1 MIISRKSKPFR
12 TPVVSGMVIA
22 LVASF
27 ASSNYAKEVLPGD
40 SIMSQDLLT
49 LSPTASPR
57 SLGKSPFV
65 IDDQSIRVS
74 ANDISVSLLPNNEFG
89 VLGTSLTKSDPVSF
103 SIKNDAQG
111 EWLVSLDLSS
121 SGASESPN
129 TNISAGYDLPNQT
142 SQFFVN
148 YGRQTLPVSVSFENP
163 VNSILNGK
171 QLDASSLAFGFNQEV
186 HDGWDVTISYLK
198 SDFDLVT
205 TESALAQM
213 QDKSSSSSYRF
224 FYDFNQDGAPEAI
237 NLMSN
242 LSGIEGFQQNLEGIE
257 IKISRQLSSN
267 FALGASVEQSKG
279 LYQQQA
285 IDLSKQVTPFET
297 NSYSLY
303 GGMRFAEDW
312 TVGANVNKQES
323 QFAFES
329 SPASNFKF
337 EDTTLDIGLQYQ
349 TKWNKTGLVI
359 RIDLMNLL
367 GAAHLED
374 SLSQSMD
381 LDARGLV
388 PYTFQSPKYIKL
400 SGSINF

>member
-1 MIISRKSKPFR
+1 MIMSRKSKPFR
-12 TPVVSGMVIA
+12 APVVSGMVIA

-40 SIMSQDLLT
+40 SIMSHDLLT
-49 LSPTASPR
+49 FNPVASPKPSGR
-57 SLGKSPFV
+57 SPFV

-74 ANDISVSLLPNNEFG
+74 ANDISVSVLPNNGFDM
-89 VLGTSLTKSDPVSF
+89 LDTSLTKSDPVSF

-111 EWLVSLDLSS
+111 EWLVSLDLSNS
-121 SGASESPN
+121 NVSESPN
-129 TNISAGYDLPNQT
+129 TNISASYELPNQT

-148 YGRQTLPVSVSFENP
+148 YGKQTLPVSVSFENP
-163 VNSILNGK
+163 VNSMLDDK
-171 QLDASSLAFGFNQEV
+171 QLDANSLAFGFNQEV
-186 HDGWDVTISYLK
+186 SEGWDVTISYLK

-205 TESALAQM
+205 TETTLAQM
-213 QDKSSSSSYRF
+213 QDKNNSSYRF
-224 FYDFNQDGAPEAI
+224 LYDFNQDGAPEAI

-257 IKISRQLSSN
+257 IKISRQLGNN

-285 IDLSKQVTPFET
+285 IDLSEQVTPFET
-297 NSYSLY
+297 SSYSLY

-323 QFAFES
+323 QFALES
-329 SPASNFKF
+329 SPVGNFKF

-359 RIDLMNLL
+359 RIDLMNLI

>member
-1 MIISRKSKPFR
+1 MIMSRKSKPFR
-12 TPVVSGMVIA
+12 APVVSGMVIA
-22 LVASF
+22 LVTSF

-40 SIMSQDLLT
+40 SIMSHDLLT
-49 LSPTASPR
+49 LGPIASPR
-57 SLGKSPFV
+57 SLGKTPFV
-65 IDDQSIRVS
+65 IDDKSIRVS
-74 ANDISVSLLPNNEFG
+74 ANDISVSVLPNNEFDMF
-89 VLGTSLTKSDPVSF
+89 GTSLTKSDPVSF
-103 SIKNDAQG
+103 SIKNDDRG
-111 EWLVSLDLSS
+111 EWLVSLDLSNS
-121 SGASESPN
+121 NVSEFPN
-129 TNISAGYDLPNQT
+129 TKISTGYELPNQT

-148 YGRQTLPVSVSFENP
+148 YGKQTLPVSVSFENP
-163 VNSILNGK
+163 INSVLGGK
-171 QLDASSLAFGFNQEV
+171 QLDTSSLALGFNQEV
-186 HDGWDVTISYLK
+186 YEGWDVTISYLK
-198 SDFDLVT
+198 SDFELIT
-205 TESALAQM
+205 TETTLAQM
-213 QDKSSSSSYRF
+213 EDKNSSSYRF
-224 FYDFNQDGAPEAI
+224 LYDFNQDGAPESI

-242 LSGIEGFQQNLEGIE
+242 LSGIEGFQKNLEGIE
-257 IKISRQLSSN
+257 IKISRQLGNN
-267 FALGASVEQSKG
+267 FALGASVEQSRG

-285 IDLSKQVTPFET
+285 IDLSEQVTPFET

-323 QFAFES
+323 QFAHETLPVNS
-329 SPASNFKF
+329 LKF

-359 RIDLMNLL
+359 RIDLLNLL

>member
-1 MIISRKSKPFR
+1 MITSRKSKWFR
-12 TPVVSGMVIA
+12 VPVVSGMVVA

-27 ASSNYAKEVLPGD
+27 ALSSYAKEVLPGD
-40 SIMSQDLLT
+40 SIISHDLLT
-49 LSPTASPR
+49 LNPIASPR
-57 SLGKSPFV
+57 SLGRSPFV

-74 ANDISVSLLPNNEFG
+74 ANDISVSVLPNNEFDM
-89 VLGTSLTKSDPVSF
+89 LGSSLAKSDPVSF

-111 EWLVSLDLSS
+111 EWLVSLDLSNS
-121 SGASESPN
+121 NVSESLG
-129 TNISAGYDLPNQT
+129 TKISAGYELPNQT

-148 YGRQTLPVSVSFENP
+148 YGKQTVPVSVSFENP
-163 VNSILNGK
+163 VNSVFDAK

-186 HDGWDVTISYLK
+186 YEGWDVTISYLK

-205 TESALAQM
+205 TETALAQM
-213 QDKSSSSSYRF
+213 QDKNSSSYRF
-224 FYDFNQDGAPEAI
+224 LYDFNQDGAPESI

-257 IKISRQLSSN
+257 IKISRQLGNN
-267 FALGASVEQSKG
+267 FALGASMEQSKG
-279 LYQQQA
+279 LYRQQA
-285 IDLSKQVTPFET
+285 IDLSEQVTPFET
-297 NSYSLY
+297 SSYSLY
-303 GGMRFAEDW
+303 GGVRFAEDW

-323 QFAFES
+323 QFALES
-329 SPASNFKF
+329 SPVNNFKF

-349 TKWNKTGLVI
+349 TRWNKTGLVI
-359 RIDLMNLL
+359 RIDLMNLI

-374 SLSQSMD
+374 SMSQSMD

>member
-1 MIISRKSKPFR
+1 MIMSRKSKLFR
-12 TPVVSGMVIA
+12 APVVSGMVIA
-22 LVASF
+22 LMASF

-40 SIMSQDLLT
+40 SIMSHDLLT
-49 LSPTASPR
+49 LNPTASPR

-74 ANDISVSLLPNNEFG
+74 ANDISVSVLPNNEFDM
-89 VLGTSLTKSDPVSF
+89 LGTSLTKSDPVSF

-111 EWLVSLDLSS
+111 EWLVSLDLSNS
-121 SGASESPN
+121 NVSESPN
-129 TNISAGYDLPNQT
+129 TKISAGYELPNQT

-148 YGRQTLPVSVSFENP
+148 YGKQTVPVSVSFENP
-163 VNSILNGK
+163 INSVFDAK

-186 HDGWDVTISYLK
+186 YEGWDVTISYLK

-205 TESALAQM
+205 TETALAQM
-213 QDKSSSSSYRF
+213 QDKNNSSYRF
-224 FYDFNQDGAPEAI
+224 LYDFNQDGAPESI

-257 IKISRQLSSN
+257 IKISRQLGNN
-267 FALGASVEQSKG
+267 FALGASMEQGKG
-279 LYQQQA
+279 VYQQQA
-285 IDLSKQVTPFET
+285 IDLSEPVTPFET
-297 NSYSLY
+297 SSYSLY

-312 TVGANVNKQES
+312 TVGANINKQES
-323 QFAFES
+323 QFALES
-329 SPASNFKF
+329 SPVNNFKF

-359 RIDLMNLL
+359 RIDLMNLI